1 MSKCMYYPDIFQPY
15 PKGADTAQQAAIT
28 DFNKSRIPFYEAVG
42 YLLRERFG
50 FTASIPPAPTIPPA
64 LPEQELGD
72 ILGAMDPHD
81 RKYFVSVAGLLIA
94 ENYVNPSVGIITP
107 RLVNGTVHVVPPRFR
122 PGEAVLAAD
131 VAQPK
136 AAAAAPPTQIGRAFV
151 ERMVAIVQEYQ
162 GNQAMFGAVY
172 ESLVEEGTG
181 NSITV
186 YARQVAEVSRQLI
199 RQGVDPRDPQLK
211 HMVADALSAV
221 LGKTIEGRFS
231 ATDID
236 LPDLEEGS
244 AADVVKDNVFAL
256 SAIYFSAMLEDLKF
270 FAVAD
275 KVVEQFMAGLV
286 PISRGTAGDA
296 MYDYFKGAADRLTEV
311 ERRSLYARAF
321 GLAQGSVEEPMPN
334 REFSDLW
341 IRFLSGVNLMN
352 RQSASERLVITNE
365 YVFKNA
371 RDLAVNLSLHGYGV
385 AHFAAIELQTLIGD
399 VKKMLSFADVLNAYG
414 VRDYNQ
420 LIERVSALYLGG
432 PVNGVRQR
440 TMATT
445 GKNIIQFLGR
455 HAPELSGSNSNVI
468 SFLAPVPPPPEAPQ
482 PSWTP
487 LQLEVNALRADVD
500 KWLAVNGTPDETVDR
515 FAEPVAV
522 TQQPTIPAMF
532 NGGGGASLDAL
543 RDAMAKVGT
552 LAPGQIPAK
561 A

>member
-1 MSKCMYYPDIFQPY
+1 MNSVIFAKQF
-15 PKGADTAQQAAIT
+15 AQIV
-28 DFNKSRIPFYEAVG
+28 RI
-42 YLLRERFG
+42 
-50 FTASIPPAPTIPPA
+50 
-64 LPEQELGD
+64 
-72 ILGAMDPHD
+72 
-81 RKYFVSVAGLLIA
+81 
-94 ENYVNPSVGIITP
+94 
-107 RLVNGTVHVVPPRFR
+107 LV
-122 PGEAVLAAD
+122 
-131 VAQPK
+131 Q
-136 AAAAAPPTQIGRAFV
+136 
-151 ERMVAIVQEYQ
+151 
-162 GNQAMFGAVY
+162 
-172 ESLVEEGTG
+172 
-181 NSITV
+181 
-186 YARQVAEVSRQLI
+186 
-199 RQGVDPRDPQLK
+199 QGVRADDPQLDLK
-211 HMVADALSAV
+211 FHNAYQVV
-221 LGKTIEGRFS
+221 LGGGVIAGPS
-231 ATDID
+231 LIDID
-236 LPDLEEGS
+236 LPDLEEQS
-244 AADVVKDNVFAL
+244 QADIIADNVVAVSAL
-256 SAIYFSAMLEDLKF
+256 YYAAQLEELKF
-270 FAVAD
+270 FQVAD
-275 KVVEQFMAGLV
+275 KIAEQFEAGQV
-286 PISRGTAGDA
+286 PISRGAGGDA
-296 MYDYFKGAADRLTEV
+296 IYKYIRGAPDRWTET
-311 ERRSLYARAF
+311 ERRGFYARALGF
-321 GLAQGSVEEPMPN
+321 AQGSVDEPLPN